1 MLERR
6 SKQQNR
12 KKAMKISKVLAA
24 PQGPELSEIVQ
35 GYWRMGD
42 WGMTSQQHL
51 SFLQSHVELGVST
64 VDHAHVYGSGP
75 SCEELFGKALKLDPS
90 IREKI
95 EIVSK
100 CGIELVADDDKQV
113 NHYDSRP
120 AAIEKSVTTS
130 LSRMAIESL
139 DVLLIHRPD
148 WLMDVDAIAESFTR
162 LKDSG
167 KVQHFGVSNFTAA
180 QYTLLQSRLDAPLV
194 TNQVEIN
201 PLNQAAITDGTL
213 DQLQQHRV
221 RPMAWSCLAGGRV
234 FTEQSDQMNRLNAT
248 LNEIADEIGAASID
262 QVLYAWSMVLPSNP
276 IVIVGSGNIERV
288 KAAADALKLTL
299 SREQWYR
306 IWVAATGQGVP

>member
-1 MLERR
+1 
-6 SKQQNR
+6 
-12 KKAMKISKVLAA
+12 MKVNKVLAA
-24 PQGPELSEIVQ
+24 SQGPKLSEIVQ

-42 WGMTSQQHL
+42 WGMSPQQHL
-51 SFLQSHVELGVST
+51 SFLKSHVELGITT
-64 VDHAHVYGSGP
+64 VDHANVYGAGP
-75 SCEELFGKALKLDPS
+75 SCEELFGNVLKLDPS
-90 IREKI
+90 VRDHI

-100 CGIELVADDDKQV
+100 CGIELVADDGKHV
-113 NHYDSRP
+113 NHYDSGT

-162 LKDSG
+162 LRTSG

-180 QYTLLQSRLDAPLV
+180 QFALLQSRLDAPLV
-194 TNQVEIN
+194 TNQIEIN

-213 DQLQQHRV
+213 DQLQQLRV

-234 FTEQSDQMNRLNAT
+234 FTEKSEQMSRLNAT
-248 LNEIADEIGAASID
+248 LSEIAGEIGAASID
-262 QVLYAWSMVLPSNP
+262 QVLYAWSMALPSNP
-276 IVIVGSGNIERV
+276 MVIVGSGNSARV
-288 KAAADALKLTL
+288 KAAVDALKLRL

-306 IWVAATGQGVP
+306 IWVAATGHGVP